1 MYAAVSGL
9 KTHMNKL
16 NVIGN
21 NIANVNTY
29 GYKTQRTIFEESIYA
44 TSRNGSNGTNTAGGR
59 NPAQIGYGSQI
70 STIDL
75 NMSSGTYAP
84 TGHAMDCM
92 IDGMGFIL
100 VGDKDTADTISLD
113 NPESLKSLQF
123 TRVGDLSFDAEG
135 YLVDGNGSVVYGFL
149 TVQNANAGGGA
160 GGGAAD
166 PDAAVTET
174 STYLVPLRLPMACD
188 SDGTTV
194 YPSAAADG
202 GGILDATTGTDSD
215 GQQSNCSNRVS
226 VDSIGIDGTTGRIT
240 GINKDTDFPV
250 TVGYLAIGEVSNPN
264 GLTHM
269 GGRYYKALDG
279 AGDMSIVSLGGV
291 LADRKLQDAGDDADV
306 PGQMVIGNA
315 GSTKLI
321 TGGLELST
329 TDLATEMTEM
339 ITTQRGYQA
348 NSRIITVTDSML
360 EELVNMKR

>member
-1 MYAAVSGL
+1 MYAAIAGL
-9 KTHMNKL
+9 RTHMNKL

-44 TSRNGSNGTNTAGGR
+44 TSRAGSNGTATAGGR
-59 NPAQIGYGSQI
+59 NPAQIGYGSQV

-75 NMSSGTYAP
+75 NMASGTYAP

-92 IDGMGFIL
+92 IDGMGFLL
-100 VGDKDTADTISLD
+100 VGDKDINIDATD
-113 NPESLKSLQF
+113 PESVKALQF

-149 TVQNANAGGGA
+149 NA
-160 GGGAAD
+160 AAD
-166 PDAAVTET
+166 ENAEANITT
-174 STYLVPLRLPMACD
+174 HLVPIRLPMAD
-188 SDGTTV
+188 PTNGATI
-194 YPSAAADG
+194 YPSVDE
-202 GGILDATTGTDSD
+202 DTGTVIDA
-215 GQQSNCSNRVS
+215 GQGEDPGDDVPTTRIS
-226 VDSIGIDGTTGRIT
+226 VDSLGIDGTTGIIT
-240 GINKDTDFPV
+240 GINKDSEFPV
-250 TVGYLAIGEVSNPN
+250 VVGRLAIGQVANPN

-279 AGDMSIVSLGGV
+279 AGDMRVTILGAAPGDG
-291 LADRKLQDAGDDADV
+291 LMSQPLQGGEADQIDGS
-306 PGQMVIGNA
+306 MVIGSA
-315 GSTKLI
+315 GDTKLI

>member
-1 MYAAVSGL
+1 M
-9 KTHMNKL
+9 
-16 NVIGN
+16 
-21 NIANVNTY
+21 
-29 GYKTQRTIFEESIYA
+29 
-44 TSRNGSNGTNTAGGR
+44 
-59 NPAQIGYGSQI
+59 
-70 STIDL
+70 
-75 NMSSGTYAP
+75 
-84 TGHAMDCM
+84 
-92 IDGMGFIL
+92 
-100 VGDKDTADTISLD
+100 
-113 NPESLKSLQF
+113 
-123 TRVGDLSFDAEG
+123 
-135 YLVDGNGSVVYGFL
+135 
-149 TVQNANAGGGA
+149 
-160 GGGAAD
+160 
-166 PDAAVTET
+166 
-174 STYLVPLRLPMACD
+174 
-188 SDGTTV
+188 
-194 YPSAAADG
+194 
-202 GGILDATTGTDSD
+202 
-215 GQQSNCSNRVS
+215 S

>member
-1 MYAAVSGL
+1 MYAAIAGL
-9 KTHMNKL
+9 RTHMNKL

-44 TSRNGSNGTNTAGGR
+44 TSRAGSNGTANAGGR
-59 NPAQIGYGSQI
+59 NPAQIGYGTQV

-75 NMSSGTYAP
+75 NMASGTYAP

-92 IDGMGFIL
+92 IDGMGFLL
-100 VGDKDTADTISLD
+100 VGDKTTAAQININD
-113 NPESLKSLQF
+113 PESIKTLQF

-149 TVQNANAGGGA
+149 NVQDANN
-160 GGGAAD
+160 
-166 PDAAVTET
+166 PAVTRT
-174 STYLVPLRLPMACD
+174 STNLVPIRLPMAD
-188 SDGTTV
+188 PDDGSTI
-194 YPSAAADG
+194 YPTATAGDADNPGGVVDAAANAAG
-202 GGILDATTGTDSD
+202 TATST
-215 GQQSNCSNRVS
+215 RIS
-226 VDSIGIDGTTGRIT
+226 VDSLGIDGTTGIIT
-240 GINKDTDFPV
+240 GINKDSETPV
-250 TVGYLAIGEVSNPN
+250 VVGRLVLGQVANPN

-279 AGDMSIVSLGGV
+279 AGDMRVTVLGGGDLV
-291 LADRKLQDAGDDADV
+291 NQPLQDAAAGGDPIDGSMLIGDAGD
-306 PGQMVIGNA
+306 
-315 GSTKLI
+315 SKFI